1 MHDLIAFLK
10 LIPAWAW
17 ALMVLILALITF
29 SGVQTYRLMSLQ
41 TTYADHLAQ
50 DAGEKQ
56 IAESAARQ
64 EDQRRQTAIDQV
76 RTDAQTQKLD
86 DDAHAA
92 ELATAGDGLRKQ
104 TANLLADRAALV
116 ARLAVRGKTIN
127 DLADLLAQLRTEA
140 DDYAGSLAG
149 ALDASR
155 RAGFACEASYDA
167 LRAAK

>member
-1 MHDLIAFLK
+1 VIAALK

-17 ALMVLILALITF
+17 ALMVLILALVTF

-64 EDQRRQTAIDQV
+64 EEKRRQTAIDQV
-76 RTDAQTQKLD
+76 RTDAQTQKLA

-116 ARLAVRGKTIN
+116 ARLAVRGKSLG
-127 DLADLLAQLRTEA
+127 DLTEVLAQLRQQLDDFAESAATDA
-140 DDYAGSLAG
+140 DQY
-149 ALDASR
+149 R